1 MKRVIAIVISL
12 LSFPCIITVFSLF
25 GFLVGSPVSKFYAPI
40 SFLLSIVI
48 CALITNEKRRQNC
61 FIVGSVILFSVFLSA
76 LPVMYC
82 VSDAINCYRVGVAMM
97 VDGWNPLI
105 ETEVADISKYGSGFN
120 PWHVAYAFKLP
131 FIYGA
136 SLCKTLG
143 FSSAGDSLNFIL
155 FAASF
160 LTLYYWLRKE
170 RGVSRLISTIITL
183 LLLSS
188 PNVVRLF
195 VGGKSDPV
203 LYHCLVLILVSCENF
218 RINGKLSWMFILL
231 GAMVVACGIK
241 ATGLLFGFII
251 CISYLVFILID
262 VIKKRMEGKKLKQ
275 LALFVC
281 VSIVLAI
288 VFNPSPFITSTI
300 KHGTPFYPMITADG
314 SEVPHSVTQ
323 LTNDCDIMNEDAKE
337 LGLVGRYTRAYLSE
351 SAVDWFMSC
360 RKGRS
365 FSPSWPE
372 LFTKPVG
379 YGIFFRVAF
388 VLSLIGWFFVKDN
401 SFKRMALAVF
411 LTTLVVPTKF
421 VGLANYVQQIY
432 LIPIIV
438 GIGLSLR
445 VSARCANI
453 FFLVIGVGYC
463 ILMSYKSLLF
473 IPYVWLSSV
482 QSLQILEMVKED
494 HNPVIESRYYY
505 GQFLW
510 RHDSCRS
517 VEIVSSYDEIEEERG
532 IKKYGPIARRYDY
545 ITKNNIASDFYSFN
559 FNDVGRNQGRRRDGV
574 ERFFVKEFL
583 PVEWRYTFKRIG
595 QWYSLR
601 KNQLFNAWRTM

>member
-1 MKRVIAIVISL
+1 MMRVVAIIISL
-12 LSFPCIITVFSLF
+12 LSFPCIITIISLI
-25 GFLVGSPVSKFYAPI
+25 GFLLGFPVSKFYAPI
-40 SFLLSIVI
+40 SFLSSIAI
-48 CALITNEKRRQNC
+48 CAAITNEKRRQNC
-61 FIVGSVILFSVFLSA
+61 FIVGGVILSSVFLSA
-76 LPVMYC
+76 IPVMYC

-97 VDGWNPLI
+97 VEGWNPLI

-131 FIYGA
+131 FIYGT

-160 LTLYYWLRKE
+160 LALYYWIRKE
-170 RGVSRLISTIITL
+170 RGVSGVVSAIITL
-183 LLLSS
+183 LLLLS
-188 PNVVRLF
+188 PNVVRLC

-203 LYHCLVLILVSCENF
+203 LYHCLVLILLSCENF
-218 RINGKLSWMFILL
+218 RSKGKLSWMLILV
-231 GAMVVACGIK
+231 GAMGVACGIK
-241 ATGLLFGFII
+241 ATGLLFGVII

-262 VIKKRMEGKKLKQ
+262 VIKKRMESKRLKQ
-275 LALFVC
+275 LAIFVC
-281 VSIVLAI
+281 FGIVLAI
-288 VFNPSPFITSTI
+288 VLNSSPFITSTI
-300 KHGTPFYPMITADG
+300 RHGTPFYPMITADG
-314 SEVPHSVTQ
+314 SEVPQSVTQ

-337 LGLVGRYTRAYLSE
+337 LGLVGRYIRAYISE
-351 SAVDWFMSC
+351 SVVDWFMSC
-360 RKGRS
+360 RKGS
-365 FSPSWPE
+365 PFSPSWPE

-379 YGIFFRVAF
+379 YGIFFRVTF

-401 SFKRMALAVF
+401 SLKRMALAVF

-432 LIPIIV
+432 LIPILV
-438 GIGLSLR
+438 GIGISLR

-482 QSLQILEMVKED
+482 QSLQILEMVKND
-494 HNPVIESRYYY
+494 QNPIIVSRYYY

-510 RHDSCRS
+510 KHDSCCS
-517 VEIVSSYDEIEEERG
+517 VGIVSSFDDIEEERG

-545 ITKNNIASDFYSFN
+545 IAKNNKAEDFYLCN
-559 FNDVGRNQGRRRDGV
+559 FNDVGRKQGSRRDGV

-583 PVEWRYTFKRIG
+583 SREGHFMFKRIG
-595 QWYSLR
+595 QWCSLR
-601 KNQLFNAWRTM
+601 KAQLLKVWCGD